1 MLSNGNE
8 IWNTW
13 YLHHIYLNYDSLNI
27 KFNSSAIKNPY
38 EVNFV
43 TYYSPRIHIITYISS
58 LATKTI
64 NERRVKQFYVF
75 SFGVHSL
82 LKKLVKKY
90 YG

>member
-13 YLHHIYLNYDSLNI
+13 YLHHIYLNYDLLND
-27 KFNSSAIKNPY
+27 KFNSSAIQNPV

-43 TYYSPRIHIITYISS
+43 TYYSPRIHIKTNISS
-58 LATKTI
+58 LATKTV
-64 NERRVKQFYVF
+64 NERLVNQFHVF

-82 LKKLVKKY
+82 LKKKN
-90 YG
+90 